1 MGQKQSYDVNDNRH
15 NTAADGEVAYEVDN
29 RVRGQSVKAVEVRSE
44 VHETAHDKEA
54 KKHVEQTVVL
64 EPTALAPDAEVEHV
78 EVHEVHIADNP
89 QEPAHT
95 EHVLERIQPMT
106 DEPLENRPHQVE
118 MPA

>member
-44 VHETAHDKEA
+44 VHETAHNKEA

-64 EPTALAPDAEVEHV
+64 EPTALTPDAEVEHV
-78 EVHEVHIADNP
+78 EVHEVHITDKP
-89 QEPAHT
+89 REVRPT
-95 EHVLERIQPMT
+95 LPMLQFGLIT
-106 DEPLENRPHQVE
+106 NGYLLRNR
-118 MPA
+118 